1 MTDTTDSGAPDRGNR
16 ELLMLPYYY
25 PPADHAGTR
34 RMTAFARYL
43 PEVGYR
49 PIILTTNIRG
59 STPSDAAQYIFRAG
73 EISSLLARPYRALRL
88 RRVPQ
93 QQRGNVAAI
102 AADSWVSRMLMACL
116 IPDLHVTWYPLAVRQ
131 GLRLLRSRPIKLL
144 FSSSPPATSHL
155 VALRLKRLTGLP
167 WVADF
172 RDGWMFEPPNPV
184 PFNSR
189 IRTRIEYALE
199 RQVVL
204 SADRIVTV
212 NQTIADDLA
221 RRYPATAGRIEVIT
235 NGYDP
240 ADVAQM
246 PTRVA
251 RSARM
256 RLVYTGSLALS
267 RTGTS
272 ISGLLAALRGLREA
286 QPALADE
293 IELVFVGKLTDA
305 EQRRI
310 AETGLGDQVSMTG
323 RLSHQDA
330 LRYQAEA
337 DALLLITVS
346 GDSSVTT
353 SKLFEYLASGRP
365 ILGLTGRSPAAEII
379 RDLDAGVVVD
389 PDDVPGIRAALG
401 DLHRRWRADD
411 LPTRHDPRVTR
422 FSRPHLTADLARCF
436 DELLGG

>member
-16 ELLMLPYYY
+16 ELLMLPYHY

-43 PEVGYR
+43 PEAGYR

-59 STPSDAAQYIFRAG
+59 RTPSDAAQYIFRAG

-93 QQRGNVAAI
+93 QQRANAA
-102 AADSWVSRMLMACL
+102 AVSADSWVSRMLMACL

-131 GLRLLRSRPIKLL
+131 GLHLLRSRPIKLL

-189 IRTRIEYALE
+189 IRTGIEYAME
-199 RQVVL
+199 RRVVL

-221 RRYPATAGRIEVIT
+221 RRYPTSASRIVVIT

-240 ADVAQM
+240 ADFAPMERKQ
-246 PTRVA
+246 RDDD
-251 RSARM
+251 RF
-256 RLVYTGSLALS
+256 RLVYTGSLSLS
-267 RTGTS
+267 ENSRS
-272 ISGLLAALRGLREA
+272 IGGFLTALRSMRDEGQMVMRHLQIMLVGNVTIKEQEAIRKAGLEPYFACTGKVPYPEA
-286 QPALADE
+286 LQ
-293 IELVFVGKLTDA
+293 
-305 EQRRI
+305 
-310 AETGLGDQVSMTG
+310 
-323 RLSHQDA
+323 HQLD
-330 LRYQAEA
+330 A
-337 DALLLITVS
+337 DALLLVTARNAT
-346 GDSSVTT
+346 SVTT

-379 RDLDAGVVVD
+379 RDMDAGVVVD
-389 PDDVPGIRAALG
+389 PDDVPGIANALG
-401 DLHRRWRADD
+401 ELHRRWRADD

-422 FSRPHLTADLARCF
+422 FSRPRLTAELARCF
-436 DELLGG
+436 DELLDG